1 MNRGPESVASMVNL
15 HVHLI
20 PEQVWNHYLRLMN
33 GSSDWS
39 RLMDQYGINM
49 AVVDKDRQPE
59 LTKRIRE
66 SVDWTA
72 QYEDRQAVVFFRNKE
87 I

>member
-1 MNRGPESVASMVNL
+1 
-15 HVHLI
+15 
-20 PEQVWNHYLRLMN
+20 
-33 GSSDWS
+33 
-39 RLMDQYGINM
+39 M